1 MPQAPER
8 NFLKKAYTEKENEK
22 KTKQQ
27 YYFVVVKIIVKFI
40 RKEI

>member
-22 KTKQQ
+22 KNKATVLFCCCKNNSK
-27 YYFVVVKIIVKFI
+27 VH
-40 RKEI
+40 